1 MALNTT
7 QLRVTVAAAPPWVQ
21 PEYKGEKLHVAGIFG
36 HILQALADF
45 VPFSFHVTYDPQRSF
60 GTRLDNGSYTGIIGL
75 LQTGEVDL
83 AASSVFLQS
92 DRAEVVTYAPVMYT
106 SHCALIAVAGK
117 PSVNAFGYLLVFDW
131 QAWVVIVA
139 MVPLM
144 SAGLAYVERRRPRN
158 RDSFFREAYDNVWD
172 ILCSFA
178 YKGHTAHTD
187 SYAGRLLLS
196 FWWLAVLVLTNEF
209 AGHLMASIAIKS
221 EPPRFRSVEDV
232 AYQTSIRPLIWKDTA
247 FDAYVRTSEKP
258 SLRALT
264 SLALRQDGFV
274 PLSELYSQGSLEQLY
289 SGRAVLIN
297 DRDGSMHMLA
307 KHCRL
312 TGGRLYVAPELL
324 FTSFS
329 TMAYSKRLPAEL
341 QKRIQAKMRAIME
354 SGLRLEWYNEG
365 VKEWHRCRDMQR
377 SGASKAGV
385 LSFEELSYDDMAA
398 IFFLWGIMATF
409 ALVVFLLEMCFYTM
423 MTQHN
428 CVLPRIAPRRQSHRH
443 PAHHLSHAFKKS
455 WLIINKDR
463 T

>member
-1 MALNTT
+1 
-7 QLRVTVAAAPPWVQ
+7 
-21 PEYKGEKLHVAGIFG
+21 
-36 HILQALADF
+36 
-45 VPFSFHVTYDPQRSF
+45 
-60 GTRLDNGSYTGIIGL
+60 
-75 LQTGEVDL
+75 
-83 AASSVFLQS
+83 
-92 DRAEVVTYAPVMYT
+92 
-106 SHCALIAVAGK
+106 
-117 PSVNAFGYLLVFDW
+117 
-131 QAWVVIVA
+131 